1 MTSDPAPADKLIAD
15 LRARLWAAGVTDWA
29 GFNAAM
35 ERNPRLRTQFANV
48 TAAQIQA
55 DSMAAFEAFS
65 EIVDSQALL
74 TLTQQKPV
82 VLTDGFIAGIEA
94 VIARA
99 EAAGY
104 ADTAEGLH
112 WRLADLRRIRAEL
125 PEPPEPPLLPRAL
138 MTFLEAKDEAEA
150 RAVFA
155 WAWVLLQSDEAQ
167 RILDEQFRDPEDR
180 SDTTHEKHHLAER
193 RALLRRLRAADLS
206 KLNPG

>member
-1 MTSDPAPADKLIAD
+1 MSSDSAPADELIAD

-35 ERNPRLRTQFANV
+35 ERNPRLRTQFANI

-55 DSMAAFEAFS
+55 DLLAAFETLN
-65 EIVDSQALL
+65 EVVDSQALL
-74 TLTQQKPV
+74 ALAQEKPV
-82 VLTDGFIAGIEA
+82 MLTDGFIAGIEA
-94 VIARA
+94 VIAQA
-99 EAAGY
+99 EAVGD

-112 WRLADLRRIRAEL
+112 WRLADLRRIRAGL
-125 PEPPEPPLLPRAL
+125 AEPPEPPLLPRAL
-138 MTFLEAKDEAEA
+138 MTFLDAKDEAAA

-167 RILDEQFRDPEDR
+167 RILDEQFRDPKDR
-180 SDTTHEKHHLAER
+180 SDTAREKRHLAER

-206 KLNPG
+206 KLIH